1 MIRSL
6 MLAIVLM
13 AFTAC
18 TVVPFVDQEDIHNDG
33 GSEGGSTG
41 GEGGAR

>member
-6 MLAIVLM
+6 MFALVLM
-13 AFTAC
+13 SFTAC
-18 TVVPFVDQEDIHNDG
+18 TVVPFVDQEVTHNDG